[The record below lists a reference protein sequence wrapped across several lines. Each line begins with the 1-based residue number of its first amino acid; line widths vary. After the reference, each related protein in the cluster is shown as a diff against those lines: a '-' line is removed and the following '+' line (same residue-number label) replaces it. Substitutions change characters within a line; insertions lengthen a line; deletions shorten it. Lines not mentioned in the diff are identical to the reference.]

1 MQCFLLHPLSC
12 CCTPCSAFVCLHSTT
27 WYMYTTST
35 HSTRTSLPMEGSER
49 SGTQNSKGHECCEF
63 LKWSACFTLPVCG
76 HIRVSISSTRIHSH
90 THSSFP
96 RFLNGSFC
104 PSHTHTPSHTHSHS
118 PSHTP
123 SHSFSYS
130 RHDSQR
136 HGQEARFHPVS
147 SPTSERR
154 PSFRN
159 CTVTYGYEHPFVQR
173 RLRPSGTTPP
183 LPSPPPLPLLPFRTR
198 LTSPPSRPSPSP

>member
-1 MQCFLLHPLSC
+1 MLLHPMQCFCMPLNHMVHDEH
-12 CCTPCSAFVCLHSTT
+12 AFYPVG
-27 WYMYTTST
+27 
-35 HSTRTSLPMEGSER
+35 MEGSER

-63 LKWSACFTLPVCG
+63 LEWSACFTLPVCG
-76 HIRVSISSTRIHSH
+76 HIRVSISSIRIHSH

-118 PSHTP
+118 PSHTH
-123 SHSFSYS
+123 SHSFSCS

-183 LPSPPPLPLLPFRTR
+183 SLRHLLYRYCRFV
-198 LTSPPSRPSPSP
+198 LA